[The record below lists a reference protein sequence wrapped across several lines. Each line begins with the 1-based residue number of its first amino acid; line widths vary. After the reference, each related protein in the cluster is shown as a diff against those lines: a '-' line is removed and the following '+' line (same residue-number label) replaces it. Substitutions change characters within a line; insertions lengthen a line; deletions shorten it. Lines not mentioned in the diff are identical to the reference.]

1 MRAVRWT
8 GLAVVVALLAS
19 ASGCSSKRGKPGEKG
34 ELTDVAN
41 VKVSPA
47 GSAAEPERPRE
58 PAMIAKAGGP
68 KLGAVKMS
76 VVIRERPD
84 PRSSQ
89 LGYLRVGQKLT
100 RAEKPTAFDA
110 CQGGYYEVLP
120 RGYVCVDEGA
130 TLDESHPLLKATLR
144 APDRSKPLPYAY
156 AFVRAIAPR
165 YYRLPTFKE
174 QQQYEMALD
183 RNLRSFDRLK
193 EKWLGYEV
201 GANDVP
207 TDAFGLVI
215 GEAPAEA
222 PELDDNERFGGV
234 SGGKVPW
241 YFESGRKIPNVS
253 NFAVPDYAVI
263 TNRIKRHAGVALI
276 DAFPGE
282 KRHFALTTDLR
293 LIPTSKLKPGRGS
306 PFHGVELGNKGWT
319 LPLGFARKD
328 DVSHYEKLPGS
339 RFKRIKTRLAY
350 GAPIQLTGESK
361 GESER
366 RYVETTEGTW
376 MKASDLAIA
385 AKTSSLPTFAKG
397 NLKWVDVSIL
407 RQTLTLFEGDKAI
420 FVTMV
425 STGKDGL
432 GDPKTTHS
440 TPVGTFKIREKH
452 ITATMDS
459 QSLGSEFELQDVPWV
474 EYFQGG
480 YALHAAYWHTE
491 YGRPRSHGCINLSPI
506 DAHRIFGWTDPPV
519 PEGWHGTTAGE
530 SMGDGTT
537 VHVHP

>member
-1 MRAVRWT
+1 MRSVRWT
-8 GLAVVVALLAS
+8 KLLAF
-19 ASGCSSKRGKPGEKG
+19 GCLLGAVAGCRGKGGKPSEKG
-34 ELTDVAN
+34 ELADVAN
-41 VKVSPA
+41 LKVA
-47 GSAAEPERPRE
+47 GSAEVASIPRE
-58 PAMIAKAGGP
+58 PAMLAKEGGP

-84 PRSSQ
+84 PRSPQ
-89 LGYLRVGQKLT
+89 LGYLRLGQTLT

-120 RGYVCVDEGA
+120 KGYVCVDEGA
-130 TLDESHPLLKATLR
+130 SLDENHPLLKAKLR
-144 APDRSKPLPYAY
+144 APDRAKPLPYAY

-193 EKWLGYEV
+193 DKWLSYEV

-207 TDAFGLVI
+207 LDANGLVL
-215 GEAPAEA
+215 GDAPAEP
-222 PELDDNERFGGV
+222 PELDENERFGGV
-234 SGGKVPW
+234 TGGKVPW
-241 YFESGRKIPNVS
+241 FFEGGRKLPNIS
-253 NFAVPDYAVI
+253 NFAVPDYAII

-306 PFHGVELGNKGWT
+306 VFHGVELAAKGWT
-319 LPLGFARKD
+319 IPLGFVRKD
-328 DVSHYEKLPGS
+328 DAYRYEKASGN
-339 RFKRIKTRLAY
+339 RFKRVKEKLDY
-350 GAPIQLTGESK
+350 GSPIQLTGESK
-361 GESER
+361 GEGEK
-366 RYVETTEGTW
+366 RYVETNDGTW
-376 MKASDLAIA
+376 MKSSDLAIA
-385 AKTSSLPTFAKG
+385 AKTSQLPSFAKG
-397 NLKWVDVSIL
+397 KSKWVDVSIL
-407 RQTLTLFEGDKAI
+407 RQTLTLFEGDKPI

-425 STGKDGL
+425 SSGKDGL

-452 ITATMDS
+452 VTTTMDS
-459 QSLGSEFELQDVPWV
+459 QSTGSEFELVDVPWV
-474 EYFQGG
+474 EYFHNG

-491 YGRPRSHGCINLSPI
+491 YGRPRSHGCVNLSPI

-530 SMGDGTT
+530 AMGEGTT
-537 VHVHP
+537 VHIHP